1 MFDFV
6 LTGKICIEFYYK
18 LIHNRKGYEQE
29 SAFQL
34 VKPFDGIL
42 DMARYSS
49 ERTYFKHMASGSVNE

>member
-1 MFDFV
+1 MNKKV
-6 LTGKICIEFYYK
+6 LSK
-18 LIHNRKGYEQE
+18 
-29 SAFQL
+29 L